1 MSGRQDQI
9 PCDLKARRSS
19 QFISTLERH
28 PAVEA
33 PPMRIKTTHS
43 GRYAERNFAIPKKR
57 STNSKSEQIR

>member
-1 MSGRQDQI
+1 MSGREDHI

-19 QFISTLERH
+19 RLISTFERH

-43 GRYAERNFAIPKKR
+43 GKYAERNFAIPKKR
-57 STNSKSEQIR
+57 STSSKSAQIR

>member
-1 MSGRQDQI
+1 MSGRHDQI

-19 QFISTLERH
+19 RLISTFERH

-43 GRYAERNFAIPKKR
+43 GRYAADSFAMPKNL
-57 STNSKSEQIR
+57 STSSKSAQIR